1 MASALLAGS
10 PQAVFAEVNE
20 LQSVMQAGTVK
31 GQVVDAAGEPVIGAT
46 VQVKVRLM
54 VQLPILMVTLY

>member
-1 MASALLAGS
+1 MLAGS

-46 VQVKVRLM
+46 VHHSGFQNCLQTGRKRWS
-54 VQLPILMVTLY
+54 